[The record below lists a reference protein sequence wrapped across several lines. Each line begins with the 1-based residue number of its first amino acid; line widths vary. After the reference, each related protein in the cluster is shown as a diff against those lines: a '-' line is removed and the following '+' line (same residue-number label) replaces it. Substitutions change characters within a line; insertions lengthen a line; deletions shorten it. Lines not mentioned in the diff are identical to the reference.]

1 MATYAPMEPQ
11 LDPPLPRPRPITWST
26 HVWVILLALIGG
38 VLGIAGSLFG
48 EVASIGGFFLLPFIG
63 APIIEEAF
71 KPIGVYL
78 GLARWP
84 NALRNQLY
92 VAILCACAGV
102 VFGLLEST
110 MYVFVYARDE
120 PDSYTYFRYTVPVAL
135 HAVASF
141 TVGLGLSRGVV
152 DWVTRGTPIPKR
164 ARSFYFAG
172 VTIHAIYNTT
182 VIALAI
188 SGVLDF

>member
-1 MATYAPMEPQ
+1 MRTMETS
-11 LDPPLPRPRPITWST
+11 LGHPLPRPRPITWST
-26 HVWVILLALIGG
+26 HIWIILLALVGG
-38 VLGIAGSLFG
+38 LLGILGSLLSEFG
-48 EVASIGGFFLLPFIG
+48 SLGGFFLLPFIG

-78 GLARWP
+78 GLVRWP

-92 VAILCACAGV
+92 VAILCAVSGI

-110 MYVFVYARDE
+110 MYVFVYAPGE
-120 PDSYTYFRYTVPVAL
+120 SDSYVLFRYTIPVAL

-152 DWVTRGTPIPKR
+152 DWVSRATPVPKR
-164 ARSFYFAG
+164 ARRFYIAG

-182 VIALAI
+182 VIALAVA
-188 SGVLDF
+188 GVVDY

>member
-1 MATYAPMEPQ
+1 MRTMEQQ
-11 LDPPLPRPRPITWST
+11 LGHSLPRPRPITWST
-26 HVWVILLALIGG
+26 HIWIVLLALIGG

-92 VAILCACAGV
+92 VAILCAVSGI

-110 MYVFVYARDE
+110 MYVFVYAPDE
-120 PDSYTYFRYTVPVAL
+120 ADSYVAFRYTVPVAL

-152 DWVTRGTPIPKR
+152 DWVTRGTPIPKQ
-164 ARSFYFAG
+164 ARKFYFAG

-188 SGVLDF
+188 AGVLDF